1 MNKERQAIF
10 NLFLAGLLIVCA
22 IVISV
27 VQKDTTTQLQQ
38 ISAEVTSTQGE
49 IQQLT
54 DTNGNI
60 WEVED
65 EDLAMYG
72 RYIVTLDNQCTS
84 DITDDTIVKIEQRTS
99 ATLICKNVKRK
110 TQFHS

>member
-10 NLFLAGLLIVCA
+10 NLFLAGLLIVFA

-27 VQKDTTTQLQQ
+27 VQKDTTTQLYQ
-38 ISAEVTSTQGE
+38 ISAEVTSTQGKV
-49 IQQLT
+49 QQLT

-72 RYIVTLDNQCTS
+72 RYIITLDNQGTS
-84 DITDDTIVKIEQRTS
+84 DITDDTIVKIE
-99 ATLICKNVKRK
+99 
-110 TQFHS
+110 

>member
-10 NLFLAGLLIVCA
+10 NLFLAGLLIVFA

-27 VQKDTTTQLQQ
+27 VQKDTTTQLYQ

-49 IQQLT
+49 VQQLT
-54 DTNGNI
+54 DTKGNI

-65 EDLAMYG
+65 DSLKIYG
-72 RYIVTLDNQCTS
+72 RYIVTLDNQGTS
-84 DITDDTIVKIEQRTS
+84 DKTDDTIVKIE
-99 ATLICKNVKRK
+99 
-110 TQFHS
+110 

>member
-1 MNKERQAIF
+1 MNKERQAMF
-10 NLFLAGLLIVCA
+10 NLFLAGLLIVFS
-22 IVISV
+22 IVISIL
-27 VQKDTTTQLQQ
+27 QKDTTTQLYQ

-49 IQQLT
+49 VQQLT

-72 RYIVTLDNQCTS
+72 RYIITLDNQGTS
-84 DITDDTIVKIEQRTS
+84 DITDDIIVKIE
-99 ATLICKNVKRK
+99 
-110 TQFHS
+110 

>member
-10 NLFLAGLLIVCA
+10 NLFLAGLLIVFA

-27 VQKDTTTQLQQ
+27 VQKDTTTQLYQ
-38 ISAEVTSTQGE
+38 ISAEVTFTQGE
-49 IQQLT
+49 VQQLT

-72 RYIVTLDNQCTS
+72 RYIVTLDNQGTS
-84 DITDDTIVKIEQRTS
+84 DKTDDTIVKIE
-99 ATLICKNVKRK
+99 
-110 TQFHS
+110 

>member
-10 NLFLAGLLIVCA
+10 NLFLAGLLIVFA

-27 VQKDTTTQLQQ
+27 IQKDTTTQLYQ

-49 IQQLT
+49 VQQLI

-72 RYIVTLDNQCTS
+72 RYIITLDNQGTS
-84 DITDDTIVKIEQRTS
+84 DKTDDTIVKIE
-99 ATLICKNVKRK
+99 
-110 TQFHS
+110 

>member
-10 NLFLAGLLIVCA
+10 NLFLAGLLIVFA

-27 VQKDTTTQLQQ
+27 VQKDTTTQLYQ

-49 IQQLT
+49 VQQLT

-72 RYIVTLDNQCTS
+72 RYVITLDNQGTS
-84 DITDDTIVKIEQRTS
+84 DKTDDTIVKIE
-99 ATLICKNVKRK
+99 
-110 TQFHS
+110 

>member
-10 NLFLAGLLIVCA
+10 NLFLAGLLIVFT
-22 IVISV
+22 IIISV
-27 VQKDTTTQLQQ
+27 TQKDTTNQLYQ

-49 IQQLT
+49 VQQLT

-72 RYIVTLDNQCTS
+72 RYIVTLDNQGTS
-84 DITDDTIVKIEQRTS
+84 DITDDTIVKIE
-99 ATLICKNVKRK
+99 
-110 TQFHS
+110 

>member
-10 NLFLAGLLIVCA
+10 NLFLAGLLIVLA

-27 VQKDTTTQLQQ
+27 AQKDTTTQLYQ
-38 ISAEVTSTQGE
+38 ISAEVTSTQDE
-49 IQQLT
+49 VQQLT

-65 EDLAMYG
+65 DSLKMYG
-72 RYIVTLDNQCTS
+72 RYIITLDNQGTS
-84 DITDDTIVKIEQRTS
+84 DIVDDTIVKIE
-99 ATLICKNVKRK
+99 
-110 TQFHS
+110 